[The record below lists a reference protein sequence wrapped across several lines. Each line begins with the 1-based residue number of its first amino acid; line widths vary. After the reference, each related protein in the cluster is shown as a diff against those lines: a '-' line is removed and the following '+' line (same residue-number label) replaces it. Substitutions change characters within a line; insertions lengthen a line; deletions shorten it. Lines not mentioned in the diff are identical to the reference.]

1 MRSSVMHLK
10 SITGRQKLSSA
21 YVMCLVGNT
30 LPLNQLPAEP
40 YMETMPDESQEE
52 IILKTEVEGDSPGEE
67 RVKIEGGRIG
77 RL

>member
-1 MRSSVMHLK
+1 MSGGKYTS
-10 SITGRQKLSSA
+10 T
-21 YVMCLVGNT
+21 Y
-30 LPLNQLPAEP
+30 QLPAEP

-67 RVKIEGGRIG
+67 RVKIEGGRTG

>member
-1 MRSSVMHLK
+1 
-10 SITGRQKLSSA
+10 
-21 YVMCLVGNT
+21 
-30 LPLNQLPAEP
+30 
-40 YMETMPDESQEE
+40 METMPDESQEE